1 MIEFLRLL
9 KFASVGAFGALI
21 NTLILYIFTEY
32 FRVYYIVSSILAI
45 EIAIVVQF
53 ILNDR
58 WTFRDKRSS
67 DLRLFLFRLLKSN
80 LWRVAGIFVNISILY
95 VLTELFKIYYIFSN
109 FVGIGCAFIFNYIM
123 ESKLTWR

>member
-21 NTLILYIFTEY
+21 NTLLLYIFTEY
-32 FRVYYIVSSILAI
+32 FRIYYIVSSVLAI
-45 EIAIVVQF
+45 EVAIVVQF
-53 ILNDR
+53 TLNDR
-58 WTFRDKRSS
+58 WTFKDKRSTNV
-67 DLRLFLFRLLKSN
+67 RIFLFRLLKSN

-109 FVGIGCAFIFNYIM
+109 FIGIGCAFIFNYIM

>member
-21 NTLILYIFTEY
+21 NTLLLYIFTEY
-32 FRVYYIVSSILAI
+32 FRIYYIVSSVLAI
-45 EIAIVVQF
+45 EVAIVIQF
-53 ILNDR
+53 TLNDY
-58 WTFRDKRSS
+58 WTFKDKRSTNV
-67 DLRLFLFRLLKSN
+67 RIFLFRLLKSN

-109 FVGIGCAFIFNYIM
+109 FIGIGCAFIFNYIM